1 MSLLPDIAPPPTAP
15 PEYPD
20 GLPPSA
26 DAQARLLILIDAF
39 SETAASKG
47 IEGRMKLAKLDFLL
61 RYPEHFNHLMA
72 ERRPDADPGDD
83 PWLTGA
89 IEQSMIRYRYGPWD
103 PAYYALLGALTGKGL
118 IEPKHENAVAT
129 YRTTPAGRRIA
140 QDLAESESWR
150 PVRDRARLLRRHFNL
165 TGTTLKDMIYR
176 AFPDIVEAD
185 WGTQL

>member
-1 MSLLPDIAPPPTAP
+1 MSLLPDITPPPTAP
-15 PEYPD
+15 LDHPN

-61 RYPEHFNHLMA
+61 RYPDHFNQLMA
-72 ERRPDADPGDD
+72 DRRPDDDPGDD

-118 IEPKHENAVAT
+118 VEPRHENAIAT
-129 YRTTPAGRRIA
+129 YRTTPAGRSA
-140 QDLAESESWR
+140 TESLAASESWR
-150 PVRDRARLLRRHFNL
+150 PVRERARLLRRHFNL
-165 TGTTLKDMIYR
+165 SGNKLKDLIYQ